1 MALPPSGKGAGVVL
15 IHAWWG
21 LNPFFKSVCDRLA
34 KEGFV
39 AMAPDLFEGQIATA
53 PAAAKRLR
61 AKPKREP
68 TNRTL
73 IRAIEELSNHPAVQ
87 GSTIGVMGFSTG
99 GHWALWLSQRP
110 ELPIGATV
118 TFYGARAGDFTGSR
132 AAFLGHF
139 AEKDDWVSDAALKK
153 LKRRLEMAGRVAEF
167 FVYPGT
173 GHWFFDSDRPDDYNP
188 QSAKS
193 AWDRTIKFFR
203 KNLKE

>member
-1 MALPPSGKGAGVVL
+1 MSLTRKMD
-15 IHAWWG
+15 I
-21 LNPFFKSVCDRLA
+21 PFSLLS
-34 KEGFV
+34 
-39 AMAPDLFEGQIATA
+39 LFSHFHGW
-53 PAAAKRLR
+53 KR
-61 AKPKREP
+61 
-68 TNRTL
+68 
-73 IRAIEELSNHPAVQ
+73 
-87 GSTIGVMGFSTG
+87 
-99 GHWALWLSQRP
+99 WLSQRP

-173 GHWFFDSDRPDDYNP
+173 GHWFFESDRADAYNP
-188 QSAKS
+188 QSAEL